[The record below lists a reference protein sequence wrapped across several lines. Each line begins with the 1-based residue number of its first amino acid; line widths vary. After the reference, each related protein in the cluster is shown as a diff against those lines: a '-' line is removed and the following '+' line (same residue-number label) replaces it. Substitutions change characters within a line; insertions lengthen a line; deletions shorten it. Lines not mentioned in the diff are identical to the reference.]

1 MNDVFGPM
9 SSNYCNIFL
18 ILSAIY
24 LVFTIIL
31 AGSLLLSLTNK
42 KMAFSARMYMLAG
55 FATYLLQY
63 ITHRIFYNMCRKT
76 A

>member
-1 MNDVFGPM
+1 MNDIFGPM

-24 LVFTIIL
+24 LVFTLVLMGTFFIAL
-31 AGSLLLSLTNK
+31 VSK
-42 KMAFSARMYMLAG
+42 KTTLKDKIYMIAG
-55 FATYLLQY
+55 FLTYLLLY
-63 ITHRIFYNMCRKT
+63 ITHRIFYNMCKKT

>member
-1 MNDVFGPM
+1 MNDIFGPM

-18 ILSAIY
+18 IFSALY
-24 LVFTIIL
+24 LLVTIL
-31 AGSLLLSLTNK
+31 LLGGFLLSLTNK
-42 KMAFSARMYMLAG
+42 KVSFIARIYMFAGAFN
-55 FATYLLQY
+55 YLLLY